1 MAFILAIRLGFII
14 EDEGEAA
21 PAPAPVASDRR
32 RAFIMLAITVVCSGL
47 IYQITAYALPKVFE
61 ERLFDFAGQSL
72 LGIGGFVSIC
82 YLFSSLTQVIGGELA
97 DRLPRKL
104 VYAAFQILQVPI
116 YGLAFATIGPLL
128 IPLAAMMISLNL
140 MAQPAE
146 NSLLAR
152 YTPLDWRGKIFGVK
166 FLLTLGVS
174 SVCLALVP
182 LIHAGTGS
190 LDGLFILLGLSAFVS
205 LTAAATLPNER
216 PVFRV
221 RAETGKRRFQP
232 CPAGT
237 NKKSKLRLLTP
248 PGIAQLNEFYF

>member
-104 VYAAFQILQVPI
+104 V
-116 YGLAFATIGPLL
+116 
-128 IPLAAMMISLNL
+128 
-140 MAQPAE
+140 
-146 NSLLAR
+146 
-152 YTPLDWRGKIFGVK
+152 WR
-166 FLLTLGVS
+166 LY
-174 SVCLALVP
+174 P
-182 LIHAGTGS
+182 
-190 LDGLFILLGLSAFVS
+190 
-205 LTAAATLPNER
+205 
-216 PVFRV
+216 
-221 RAETGKRRFQP
+221 
-232 CPAGT
+232 
-237 NKKSKLRLLTP
+237 
-248 PGIAQLNEFYF
+248 